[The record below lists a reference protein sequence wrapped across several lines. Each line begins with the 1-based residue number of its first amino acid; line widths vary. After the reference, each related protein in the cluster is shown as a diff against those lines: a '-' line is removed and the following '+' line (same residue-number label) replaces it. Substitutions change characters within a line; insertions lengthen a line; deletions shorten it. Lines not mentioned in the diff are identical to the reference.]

1 MSQFLKINLFF
12 VAFIASASLDTLAD
26 TDTLKIV
33 QNGADHISEKGL
45 EAWIYKELLHLN
57 NKKQNNLI

>member
-12 VAFIASASLDTLAD
+12 VAFIASASLANSD
-26 TDTLKIV
+26 TDTVKIV

-45 EAWIYKELLHLN
+45 VA
-57 NKKQNNLI
+57 